1 MNNTF
6 CLIDVTKMNK
16 QNPRNYLV
24 PSKEEIKNIRI
35 GDLVRIVYKLE
46 NSLNNRFMDERVWV
60 EIIEFKGTKF
70 IGEFEGNGSQKTKLK
85 KGDIISFEVN
95 NITTVKRKEENII
108 DENKSVIITNKAIE
122 HRQVNWI
129 VRTTPLNKEDS
140 GWQLFYGDEEY
151 EYLDDSSNLI
161 ATSIKEVLNFEP
173 LLEDIFLS
181 RFDSAEYNS
190 KLNKFIEV

>member
-70 IGEFEGNGSQKTKLK
+70 IGKFEGNGSQKTKLK